1 MAYHN
6 EQGQVT
12 IDEAAAGEDISKIR
26 QAASKLEESKNCI
39 RQLKIS
45 VSMMNGQTAAAILEQ
60 CEKLETEVNGL
71 INQLN
76 DSINYITKT
85 VQKYKEEDKEL

>member
-1 MAYHN
+1 MSQIY
-6 EQGQVT
+6 
-12 IDEAAAGEDISKIR
+12 
-26 QAASKLEESKNCI
+26 L
-39 RQLKIS
+39 
-45 VSMMNGQTAAAILEQ
+45 SMMNGQTAAAILEQ

-85 VQKYKEEDKEL
+85 VQKYKEEDELIAKKIIEQGGV